1 MALSNGTGG
10 YQIGAGASGE
20 PLLFQQGTPTAV
32 AAAAVMTA
40 AQLLN
45 GMFVF
50 DGAAGNLQL
59 PTVANV
65 ENALPSAARV
75 GMAFDFVIANI
86 DGGADDVTLTVN
98 TGWTLVGVGQ
108 VDNATSAIFR
118 ALKTGDGTWSVYRI
132 S

>member
-20 PLLFQQGTPTAV
+20 PILFNQEAPTAV

-45 GMFVF
+45 GLFVF

-59 PTVANV
+59 PTVANL
-65 ENALPSAARV
+65 ETALPSAARPN
-75 GMAFDFVIANI
+75 MAFDFVVANI
-86 DGGADDVTLTVN
+86 DAGADDVTVTVN
-98 TGWTLVGVGQ
+98 TGWTLVGSGQ
-108 VDNATSAIFR
+108 VDNGTSAIFR
-118 ALKTGDGTWSVYRI
+118 ARKTGDGAWSVYRI